1 MNKSSTTSIGTM
13 IEQLDGLRD
22 TKDLTHWEHGF
33 ITGVLERY
41 LLAGKDTTR
50 LSPKQVEA
58 IEKIWSKH
66 FA

>member
-1 MNKSSTTSIGTM
+1 MASVKTM

-22 TKDLTHWEHGF
+22 TSDLTAWEGKF
-33 ITGVLERY
+33 VTSVLNIY
-41 LLAGKDTTR
+41 LTSGKETR
-50 LSPKQVEA
+50 SLSAKQIEC